1 MKSGGKIAGNS
12 FDSVPQL
19 DRLLPNGLKLSEFVG
34 LVTLSIAVGS
44 KKI

>member
-1 MKSGGKIAGNS
+1 MKSGGNIAGNS
-12 FDSVPQL
+12 LDSVPQF
-19 DRLLPNGLKLSEFVG
+19 DRLLPTGMKLSEFVG